1 MGWNL
6 TFQKKPDSL
15 NSQVFYLYLRKSCIK
30 KKDKLSIDK
39 SISLDY
45 SSYISKENKGFTKMT
60 QLYTP
65 KFLIKKGLPYCKQV
79 AKELGVV
86 PTEGD
91 KRELFTWVN
100 AIIEFQESKIAK
112 VEEVQKVATIERDDR
127 DRYVITVN
135 GEEFGSFTT
144 LRQAEYA
151 VSRQENWILETVEV
165 ETVEVEPV
173 AVEPVAVEPVV
184 ETVEVIEPVAVE
196 PVVETVETVVE
207 ADERG
212 SGRLKEFLYIKNA
225 GYTCEHG
232 WVYELK
238 FQSSR
243 QVIGEM
249 YLNLSRGYTLDGE
262 KFYESWTDPAEIL
275 LADYYLLE
283 EFR

>member
-1 MGWNL
+1 
-6 TFQKKPDSL
+6 
-15 NSQVFYLYLRKSCIK
+15 
-30 KKDKLSIDK
+30 
-39 SISLDY
+39 
-45 SSYISKENKGFTKMT
+45 MT

-100 AIIEFQESKIAK
+100 AVMEFQDSKIAK
-112 VEEVQKVATIERDDR
+112 VEPKKQVATIGRNERDQ
-127 DRYVITVN
+127 YVITVN
-135 GEEFGSFTT
+135 GEEFGSFST

-151 VSRQENWILETVEV
+151 VSRQEHWIFEPTVEI
-165 ETVEVEPV
+165 E
-173 AVEPVAVEPVV
+173 EPVV
-184 ETVEVIEPVAVE
+184 ETVA
-196 PVVETVETVVE
+196 TVVE
-207 ADERG
+207 LIDDERG

-225 GYTCEHG
+225 GYTCEYG
-232 WVYELK
+232 WVHELK

-243 QVIGEM
+243 QTIGEM
-249 YLNLSRGYTLDGE
+249 YLNLSRGYTLDGIT
-262 KFYESWTDPAEIL
+262 FFESWTDPAEIL